1 VAGNSKKAV
10 IAALVANGGIAL
22 AKFVGFGFTRSSS
35 MLAESVHS
43 VADTGNQALLL
54 FGGQQAEK
62 EATERHPFGYG
73 RERYFWSFV
82 VAIVLFALGAL
93 FALYEGEEKIRS
105 PHEPESPGWA
115 FAVLSIAIVMETF
128 SFRTALLEGK
138 RIRAVNGE
146 AGGWLEFIRRSKEP
160 EIAVVLLEDFGAIIG
175 LVLAFLGVTLAVTVD
190 PIWDGIGTLA
200 IGFLL
205 AVLSVVLM
213 VEMKSLLIGE
223 SASPADADVI
233 REVLLAGED
242 VDRVIHMRT
251 MHLGP
256 EELLVAAKVQFRKD
270 FTAAELVVAID
281 EAEDRVRSTLSKVGP
296 IYLEPDFYSLPTRV

>member
-1 VAGNSKKAV
+1 
-10 IAALVANGGIAL
+10 
-22 AKFVGFGFTRSSS
+22 
-35 MLAESVHS
+35 
-43 VADTGNQALLL
+43 
-54 FGGQQAEK
+54 
-62 EATERHPFGYG
+62 
-73 RERYFWSFV
+73 
-82 VAIVLFALGAL
+82 
-93 FALYEGEEKIRS
+93 
-105 PHEPESPGWA
+105 
-115 FAVLSIAIVMETF
+115 
-128 SFRTALLEGK
+128 
-138 RIRAVNGE
+138 
-146 AGGWLEFIRRSKEP
+146 
-160 EIAVVLLEDFGAIIG
+160 VVLLEDFGAIIG

-233 REVLLAGED
+233 REALLAGEN

-256 EELLVAAKVQFRKD
+256 EELLVAAKVQFWKD